1 MTELPTLWHFRLS
14 HYNEKVRWALDWK
27 QVPHRRRALLPGPH
41 LPVVWW
47 QTGQRQVPVLRLG
60 GEMLCDST
68 RIIAALEAHRPT
80 PPLLP
85 AESAAR
91 THALALEEWLDEELG
106 PHVRR
111 AAFFHLLA
119 APDAAVATLAVGAPA
134 LTRMLY
140 RAAFPVTRAV
150 MRSDLGI
157 DAERAAQSRTA
168 VELAIARLDAEIR
181 PSGYLVGDAFS
192 VADLTAA
199 ACSRRCC
206 SPRSF
211 RIGSRRWCRRSRRGV
226 RRCSSDGACNG
237 CSTSIAVIAAS
248 RVRSRTEILDSSTDR
263 GHGRPVR
270 CVNCQTE
277 LIPGKPFCHACGT
290 RAPLACTNCGSP
302 IEPGFRF
309 CPECG
314 TPAPGETG
322 PAAKSAPTTVSEH
335 AAHVTPAIPETLAA
349 KIRATQGVIA
359 GERKLVTVMF
369 CDLVGSTSIA
379 ERLDPEEYRDLL
391 EEYMALVFREVYR
404 VEGIVT
410 HLAGDGVM
418 AVFGAPIAH
427 EDAPYRAVYS
437 ALAIRDALATMRAG
451 GQSRSTIDLQV
462 RIGVH
467 TGPVVVGTVG
477 SDLKM
482 DYTAIGDTTNLAQ
495 RLQSVADPGMVLISD
510 ATHRLVR
517 GFFEVLPARRFEV
530 KGKREPVLAHEVR
543 GFSAATTAIAVAEA
557 RGLTPLVGRIEEL
570 AQMIA
575 CFDRLAGAYP
585 QVVTVVGDAGS
596 GKSRLIY
603 EFKQRLAEV
612 PVVFF
617 EARCS
622 AMTQSVPYAPWV
634 AMLRQYFGITSE
646 DGEPEACEKIS
657 ARLGANAGEL
667 AGRYPALCQVMN
679 LGGGATGPR
688 SDGTDDEAT
697 KRETFEAV
705 SELVYKAS
713 EQAPVVM
720 VIEDVHWID
729 EPSREM
735 LSLAVGTTRRERFM
749 MLISHRPEHQPGW
762 RVKSAFTQL
771 TLGPLSDDETVEVIR
786 GVAGGP
792 LPGQLERRIVQ
803 KSEGNPFFTEEITR
817 TLVEE
822 GYLLRSDG
830 QVRLTRPV
838 DEIRMPGTVE
848 ELIGARLDR
857 LGPQAKRV
865 VQVAAVLGRQFHR
878 EQLLDLLA
886 SEEIDVGSE
895 LGLLEERG
903 IIHRKSLLT
912 GDEFRFGESL
922 TQEVAYEGLLLRQR
936 RELHDRIGQMLE
948 AMPGEPNAERS
959 ALLAHHYARSENRDK
974 AIAALVRAARDA
986 ERVPSF
992 RTAARFYREAYDL
1005 AEATLASQPTAIAHK
1020 RAVVESA
1027 LAVLRMNVIYGI
1039 LEHGDP
1045 EEAARRGRQLAEEIG
1060 DVESLAEL
1068 CSLHGLVISSR
1079 GPASFPAGQALI
1091 EQGLAIAERA
1101 GLELA
1106 AIRISRSLAW
1116 DYLFDGRFDDA
1127 LTRIDGVLTSFEALP
1142 GPAEGKRR
1150 DLYLGARFMRD
1161 RIRLHSDE
1169 IGAALEDARQTY
1181 EAAVAYPNRTVQSAS
1196 SANLA
1201 LTYLQ
1206 RGGYERAR
1214 EWADKSVEIARTI
1227 GSVSHL
1233 RSAAA
1238 IGILARRELDEPIG
1252 SERHLELLE
1261 NPPLTGI
1268 ETLHCQIICEALL
1281 ALDELK
1287 RAEQCAERAH
1297 QHAGG
1302 RLRELS
1308 CVLALGDVMTRL
1320 GPARWAEA
1328 ERWLERAHALADAIG
1343 SRSGLAATSLGRAA
1357 LAHAGGRAENALRY
1371 AEVAR
1376 AAFLALGFTREAGKA
1391 DRILAELGAPSQQT
1405 A

>member
-1 MTELPTLWHFRLS
+1 
-14 HYNEKVRWALDWK
+14 
-27 QVPHRRRALLPGPH
+27 
-41 LPVVWW
+41 
-47 QTGQRQVPVLRLG
+47 
-60 GEMLCDST
+60 
-68 RIIAALEAHRPT
+68 
-80 PPLLP
+80 
-85 AESAAR
+85 
-91 THALALEEWLDEELG
+91 
-106 PHVRR
+106 
-111 AAFFHLLA
+111 
-119 APDAAVATLAVGAPA
+119 
-134 LTRMLY
+134 
-140 RAAFPVTRAV
+140 
-150 MRSDLGI
+150 
-157 DAERAAQSRTA
+157 
-168 VELAIARLDAEIR
+168 
-181 PSGYLVGDAFS
+181 
-192 VADLTAA
+192 
-199 ACSRRCC
+199 
-206 SPRSF
+206 
-211 RIGSRRWCRRSRRGV
+211 
-226 RRCSSDGACNG
+226 
-237 CSTSIAVIAAS
+237 
-248 RVRSRTEILDSSTDR
+248 
-263 GHGRPVR
+263 VR

-277 LIPGKPFCHACGT
+277 LIPGKQFCHACGT
-290 RAPLACTNCGSP
+290 RVPIACTTCGSA
-302 IEPGFRF
+302 IDPGFRF

-314 TPAPGETG
+314 TPTPGEAAAAASK
-322 PAAKSAPTTVSEH
+322 PAAPSEPPAPQ
-335 AAHVTPAIPETLAA
+335 TPAIPERLAA
-349 KIRATQGVIA
+349 KIRASQGVIA

-391 EEYMALVFREVYR
+391 DEYMALVFREVYR

-418 AVFGAPIAH
+418 AVFGAPVAH

-437 ALAIRDALATMRAG
+437 ALAIREALPGLIVRDHAG
-451 GQSRSTIDLQV
+451 AAVDLQV

-517 GFFEVLPARRFEV
+517 GFFEVMPARRFEV

-543 GFSAATTAIAVAEA
+543 GLSATTTAIAVAEA

-570 AQMIA
+570 AQVIA
-575 CFDRLAGAYP
+575 CFDRLAGAFS

-622 AMTQSVPYAPWV
+622 AMTQAVPYAPWV
-634 AMLRQYFGITSE
+634 AMMRQYFGITSE
-646 DGEPEACEKIS
+646 DGEPEACAKIS
-657 ARLGANAGEL
+657 ERLGAGAGEL
-667 AGRYPALCQVMN
+667 AGKYSALCQVMN
-679 LGGGATGPR
+679 LRGVDTPR
-688 SDGTDDEAT
+688 SDGSEDDVA

-705 SELVYKAS
+705 AELVYKAS

-720 VIEDVHWID
+720 IIEDVHWID

-735 LSLAVGTTRRERFM
+735 LSLAVGTTTGERLM

-762 RVKSAFTQL
+762 RAKSAFTQL
-771 TLGPLSDDETVEVIR
+771 TLGPLSDEETVEVVR

-792 LPGQLERRIVQ
+792 LPGQLERRIAQ

-857 LGPQAKRV
+857 LGAQAKRV

-878 EQLLDLLA
+878 DQLIALLA
-886 SEEIDVGSE
+886 PEDVDVGAE
-895 LGLLEERG
+895 LTRLEERG

-936 RELHDRIGQMLE
+936 RELHDRIGHLLE
-948 AMPGEPNAERS
+948 ALPGEPNAERS
-959 ALLAHHYARSENRDK
+959 ALLAHHYTRSENREK
-974 AIAALVRAARDA
+974 AIGALLRAARDA

-992 RTAARFYREAYDL
+992 RTAARFYRSAYDL
-1005 AEATLASQPTAIAHK
+1005 AEAALVGTSATLEHK
-1020 RAVVESA
+1020 RALVESA
-1027 LAVLRMNVIYGI
+1027 LGVLRMTVIYGI
-1039 LEHGDP
+1039 FDPGDP
-1045 EEAARRGRQLAEEIG
+1045 EEAARRGRQIAEEIG
-1060 DVESLAEL
+1060 DVENLAEL

-1091 EQGLAIAERA
+1091 EQGLVIAERA
-1101 GLELA
+1101 GLEIA
-1106 AIRISRSLAW
+1106 TIRISRALAW

-1127 LTRIDGVLTSFEALP
+1127 LARIEGVITSYEALP
-1142 GPAEGKRR
+1142 TPTEGKRR
-1150 DLYLGARFMRD
+1150 DIYLGARFMRD
-1161 RIRLHSDE
+1161 RIHFHADDLTH
-1169 IGAALEDARQTY
+1169 ALVEAQGTY
-1181 EAAVAYPNRTVQSAS
+1181 KEAVAYPNRTVQSG
-1196 SANLA
+1196 SAVTMALMHLA
-1201 LTYLQ
+1201 L
-1206 RGGYERAR
+1206 GEYERAR
-1214 EWADKSVEIARTI
+1214 EWADKSLEVARTI

-1233 RSAAA
+1233 RSASALA
-1238 IGILARRELDEPIG
+1238 ILARHELNEPTG
-1252 SERHLELLE
+1252 SERHIELLE
-1261 NPPLTGI
+1261 TPLLTGI
-1268 ETLHCQIICEALL
+1268 ETLNSQIICEALL
-1281 ALDELK
+1281 AVDEVK
-1287 RAEQCAERAH
+1287 RAEQCAERSY
-1297 QHAGG
+1297 QNAGG
-1302 RLRELS
+1302 RLRELN
-1308 CVLALGDVMTRL
+1308 CALALADVLTRV

-1328 ERWLERAHALADAIG
+1328 ERWLERAHVLADAIG
-1343 SRSGLAATSLGRAA
+1343 SRSGLAATSLARAT
-1357 LAHAGGRAENALRY
+1357 LAHVGGDSERALRH

-1376 AAFLALGFTREAGKA
+1376 AAYDALGFTRDLGKA
-1391 DRILAELGAPSQQT
+1391 DRLLSELGAPSQQT

>member
-1 MTELPTLWHFRLS
+1 
-14 HYNEKVRWALDWK
+14 
-27 QVPHRRRALLPGPH
+27 
-41 LPVVWW
+41 
-47 QTGQRQVPVLRLG
+47 
-60 GEMLCDST
+60 
-68 RIIAALEAHRPT
+68 
-80 PPLLP
+80 
-85 AESAAR
+85 
-91 THALALEEWLDEELG
+91 
-106 PHVRR
+106 
-111 AAFFHLLA
+111 
-119 APDAAVATLAVGAPA
+119 
-134 LTRMLY
+134 
-140 RAAFPVTRAV
+140 
-150 MRSDLGI
+150 MRCG
-157 DAERAAQSRTA
+157 
-168 VELAIARLDAEIR
+168 
-181 PSGYLVGDAFS
+181 
-192 VADLTAA
+192 
-199 ACSRRCC
+199 
-206 SPRSF
+206 
-211 RIGSRRWCRRSRRGV
+211 
-226 RRCSSDGACNG
+226 
-237 CSTSIAVIAAS
+237 
-248 RVRSRTEILDSSTDR
+248 
-263 GHGRPVR
+263 
-270 CVNCQTE
+270 NCQTE
-277 LIPGKPFCHACGT
+277 LIPGKQFCHACGT

-314 TPAPGETG
+314 TPAPADAAPGVAKPA
-322 PAAKSAPTTVSEH
+322 PAAETSER
-335 AAHVTPAIPETLAA
+335 ATPAIPETLAA
-349 KIRATQGVIA
+349 KIRASQGAIA

-379 ERLDPEEYRDLL
+379 ERLDPEDYRDLL
-391 EEYMALVFREVYR
+391 EQYMALVFREVYR

-437 ALAIRDALATMRAG
+437 ALAIRDALATMNARGHG
-451 GQSRSTIDLQV
+451 GCTIDLQV
-462 RIGVH
+462 RIGIH

-517 GFFEVLPARRFEV
+517 GFFEVMPARRFEV
-530 KGKREPVLAHEVR
+530 KGKREPVAAHEVR
-543 GFSAATTAIAVAEA
+543 GLSATTSAIAVAEA

-570 AQMIA
+570 AQLIA
-575 CFDRLAGAYP
+575 CFDRLAGAFP

-617 EARCS
+617 EARCA
-622 AMTQSVPYAPWV
+622 AMTQAVPYAPWV

-646 DGEPEACEKIS
+646 DGEPEACAKIS
-657 ARLGANAGEL
+657 ARLGASAGEL
-667 AGRYPALCQVMN
+667 AGKYPALCQVMN
-679 LGGGATGPR
+679 LGGGSGR
-688 SDGTDDEAT
+688 SDTEDDAA

-705 SELVYKAS
+705 AELVYKAS

-735 LSLAVGTTRRERFM
+735 LALAVGATRRERVM
-749 MLISHRPEHQPGW
+749 MLISHRPEHQTGW

-771 TLGPLSDDETVEVIR
+771 TLGPLTDEETVEVVR

-792 LPGQLERRIVQ
+792 LPDELERRITQ

-878 EQLLDLLA
+878 EQLIDLLA
-886 SEEIDVGSE
+886 PESIDVGGE
-895 LGLLEERG
+895 LAVLEERG

-936 RELHDRIGQMLE
+936 RELHDRIGQLLE

-959 ALLAHHYARSENRDK
+959 ALLAHHYTLSENREK
-974 AIAALVRAARDA
+974 AIAALLRAARDA

-992 RTAARFYREAYDL
+992 RTAARFYRNAYDHAERVL
-1005 AEATLASQPTAIAHK
+1005 AGGGTEEHK
-1020 RAVVESA
+1020 RAVVESS
-1027 LAVLRMNVIYGI
+1027 LGVLRMSVIYGI
-1039 LEHGDP
+1039 FEHGDP
-1045 EEAARRGRQLAEEIG
+1045 EDAGRRGRQLAEELG
-1060 DVESLAEL
+1060 DLENLAEL

-1106 AIRISRSLAW
+1106 KIRISRALAW
-1116 DYLFDGRFDDA
+1116 DYLFDGRFEDA
-1127 LTRIDGVLTSFEALP
+1127 LARITGVIAAFEAAP
-1142 GPAEGKRR
+1142 VPAEGRQR
-1150 DLYLGARFMRD
+1150 DIYLGARFMRD
-1161 RIRLHSDE
+1161 RIHYHSDE
-1169 IGAALEDARQTY
+1169 LAAVLVDGERTY
-1181 EAAVAYPNRTVQSAS
+1181 EAAVAHPNRTVQSG
-1196 SANLA
+1196 SAMTLA
-1201 LTYLQ
+1201 LTHLA
-1206 RGGYERAR
+1206 RGEYARAR
-1214 EWADKSVEIARTI
+1214 EWADRSLDVARTI
-1227 GSVSHL
+1227 GSVSNV
-1233 RSAAA
+1233 RSASALSV
-1238 IGILARRELDEPIG
+1238 LARLALDEPVG
-1252 SERHLELLE
+1252 AERHLELLE

-1268 ETLHCQIICEALL
+1268 ETLHCQVICEALL
-1281 ALDELK
+1281 AIDEPKL
-1287 RAEQCAERAH
+1287 AEQCAERSYRG
-1297 QHAGG
+1297 AGG
-1302 RLRELS
+1302 RLRELN
-1308 CVLALGDVMTRL
+1308 CALALADVQARL
-1320 GPARWAEA
+1320 GPARWADA
-1328 ERWLERAHALADAIG
+1328 ARWLERAHVLANAVG
-1343 SRSGLAATSLGRAA
+1343 SRSGLAATSLGRAT
-1357 LAHAGGRAENALRY
+1357 LAHVAGDAESALRH

-1376 AAFLALGFTREAGKA
+1376 AAYEALGFSRDAGKA
-1391 DRILAELGAPSQQT
+1391 ERILADLGAPSQQT